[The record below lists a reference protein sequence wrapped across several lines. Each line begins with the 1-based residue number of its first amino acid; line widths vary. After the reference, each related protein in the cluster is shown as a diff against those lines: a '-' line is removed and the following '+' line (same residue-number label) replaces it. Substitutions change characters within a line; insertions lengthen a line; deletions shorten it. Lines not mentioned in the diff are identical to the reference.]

1 MIFLHRKRD
10 GNFKYISSILGNH
23 CDNEM
28 INYQNVN
35 ENDNDRFN
43 FVRIMNIQILNADY
57 IVVKTIAEIPSSVG
71 FFYDII

>member
-1 MIFLHRKRD
+1 
-10 GNFKYISSILGNH
+10 
-23 CDNEM
+23 M

-71 FFYDII
+71 FFLRHNLTEPFSNDY